1 MIKPYLATLALL
13 AFLSVPSLAIATAW
27 PASSTST
34 EISASL
40 MATVSNFEPSGIIWH
55 EGRGTYIVVGDGS
68 DVAEISATGTVVNSW
83 SPSGNWEGITVA
95 DTSSDIVY
103 LADENRSAL
112 YAFDLGTGALTG
124 DSWSVSSYV
133 YPVGYAGL
141 EALTWIPDGFH
152 DYGTTVSGGVF
163 YAGWQYDA
171 DMYVF
176 EADLSTS
183 GSITY
188 LDEVRTTSGYS
199 DLSGLYFSEATG
211 TIFTLYDSTNR
222 LEERETDG
230 TLIASYTIPESGDW
244 EGLAA
249 VDGCPTSGTGTMALA
264 DDAGGINTFGSFP
277 FDCLIVDDDGDGTY
291 SDTDCNDADATVSSD
306 QTYWADTDGDG
317 YGNVTDATT
326 LCSSTAPSGYVDNA
340 DDAYPN
346 NHIEICNDGR
356 DNDGDREIDEANT
369 LVENRAHPV
378 FSVYSASASGYVS
391 AVSIASSGDAHL
403 TYTDGSC
410 YDYTIFRPARRGY
423 RLTAVTGTSY
433 YTATM
438 GGLTATLNGLTG
450 EVTGS
455 TTWTPSTSG
464 MPAKNVGKL
473 KL

>member
-1 MIKPYLATLALL
+1 MTNRFLITLTMLTA
-13 AFLSVPSLAIATAW
+13 LSVPLLAIATAW
-27 PASSTST
+27 TASSTST
-34 EISASL
+34 DISSALLSR
-40 MATVSNFEPSGIIWH
+40 VSDFEPSGIIWH

-83 SPSGNWEGITVA
+83 GPSGNWEGITVA
-95 DTSSDIVY
+95 DTASDLVY
-103 LADENRSAL
+103 LADENRSAI

-124 DSWSVSSYV
+124 DRWSVSSYI

-141 EALTWIPDGFH
+141 EALTWVPDGFH

-211 TIFTLYDSTNR
+211 TIFTLYDGADR

-249 VDGCPTSGTGTMALA
+249 VDGCPTSGTGTMTLA
-264 DDAGGINTFGSFP
+264 DDSGSVNTFARFP
-277 FDCLIVDDDGDGTY
+277 YNCLIVDEDGDGVY
-291 SDTDCNDADATVSSD
+291 SDTDCNDADASVSSD
-306 QTYWADTDGDG
+306 QTYWADVDGDG
-317 YGNVTDATT
+317 YGDAADATT
-326 LCSSTAPSGYVDNA
+326 LCSSEAPSGYVDNA

-346 NHIEICNDGR
+346 NRIEICNDGR
-356 DNDGDREIDEANT
+356 DNDGDSAIDEANT
-369 LVENRAHPV
+369 LGENRAHPV
-378 FSVYSASASGYVS
+378 FSAYSASASGYVS
-391 AVSIASSGDAHL
+391 AVSIARSGAAHL

-410 YDYTIFRPARRGY
+410 YDYTIFTPARGY
-423 RLTAVTGTSY
+423 RLTAVSGTSY
-433 YTATM
+433 YTATV
-438 GGLTATLNGLTG
+438 GSLTVTLNGLTG
-450 EVTGS
+450 EVTGTTTWIPS
-455 TTWTPSTSG
+455 TTRS
-464 MPAKNVGKL
+464 PAKKVGKV